1 MRLIL
6 LFALLNSLHLT
17 AQRISFSAEINDST
31 IHILDDSKV
40 VSKLMFYVSDLQLET
55 KDGEVLKI
63 APYYLIDFS
72 NSSSLAL
79 EAINPGKKEVKS
91 IQFKLGIDSITNV
104 SGAFGGAL
112 DPTKGM
118 YWSWQS
124 GYINFK
130 MEGKTANEDYILHLG
145 GYASPFGAVQNVVLP
160 VGDSINDI
168 LVILP
173 LQEILKE
180 ILPKHTMVMRP
191 SLEAVS
197 ISEKIASSFYTR

>member
-1 MRLIL
+1 MRLVL
-6 LFALLNSLHLT
+6 LFAFLNSLHLT
-17 AQRISFSAEINDST
+17 AQRISFSAEIEDST
-31 IHILDDSKV
+31 IEILDESNV

-55 KDGEVLKI
+55 KDGDVLKM

-72 NSSSLAL
+72 NSSSLLL
-79 EAINPGKKEVKS
+79 EAINPNKKEVKA

-130 MEGKTANEDYILHLG
+130 MEGKTVNENYILHLG
-145 GYASPFGAVQNVVLP
+145 GYASPFSAVQKVVLP

-180 ILPKHTMVMRP
+180 ILSKHTMVLSP

>member
-1 MRLIL
+1 MRLVL
-6 LFALLNSLHLT
+6 LFAFLNSLHLT
-17 AQRISFSAEINDST
+17 AQRILFSAEIEDST
-31 IHILDDSKV
+31 IEILDESNV

-55 KDGEVLKI
+55 KDGDVLKM

-72 NSSSLAL
+72 NSSSLLL
-79 EAINPGKKEVKS
+79 EAINPNKKEVKA

-130 MEGKTANEDYILHLG
+130 MEGKTVNENYILHLG
-145 GYASPFGAVQNVVLP
+145 GYASPFSAVQKVVLL

-180 ILPKHTMVMRP
+180 ILSKHTMVMSP

>member
-1 MRLIL
+1 MRIIL

-130 MEGKTANEDYILHLG
+130 MEGKTANEDYMLHLG

-160 VGDSINDI
+160 VDNSINDI